1 MSVNHNHHKNLCS
14 ILSKFKNTYLNNLS
28 YVIELIN
35 FKKTTIMEMELEKIV
50 HKTCPSQIRNL
61 KPFLISLILIGGII
75 TAAVLADNNLIYIAL
90 IIPVFYALW
99 KWMEIKATTLTIT
112 DQRLIVTEGVLNK
125 STNETEL
132 YRVRDTSLEEPFFYR
147 IFGLGNI
154 IVYTTD
160 EANATHRFI
169 AYKRPHWLKDQ
180 IRNYSEICR
189 QKKRWGTDNILLHD
203 HGGV

>member
-1 MSVNHNHHKNLCS
+1 
-14 ILSKFKNTYLNNLS
+14 
-28 YVIELIN
+28 
-35 FKKTTIMEMELEKIV
+35 MEMEPEKIV
-50 HKTCPSQIRNL
+50 HQTCPSQIRNL
-61 KPFLISLILIGGII
+61 KHFLISGLVIAAII
-75 TAAVLADNNLIYIAL
+75 TVAIYTEENLVYIAVIL
-90 IIPVFYALW
+90 PVLYAFW
-99 KWMEIKATTLTIT
+99 KWMQIKATRLTIT
-112 DQRLIVTEGVLNK
+112 DQRLIVSEGILNK

-169 AYKRPHWLKDQ
+169 CYKRPHWLKDQ

-203 HGGV
+203 HGGI